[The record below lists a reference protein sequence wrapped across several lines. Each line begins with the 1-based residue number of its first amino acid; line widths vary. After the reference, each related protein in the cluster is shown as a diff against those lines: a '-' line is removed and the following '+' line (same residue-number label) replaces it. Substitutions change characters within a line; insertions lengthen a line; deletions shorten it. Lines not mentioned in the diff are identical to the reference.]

1 MENFISYKGFKI
13 EPCAAG
19 YSAWGKSPFYPIDT
33 MFASSKS
40 LAALKRYL
48 NDWLTINKLKKWR
61 TMFPDYIAKEAIV
74 WPR

>member
-1 MENFISYKGFKI
+1 
-13 EPCAAG
+13 
-19 YSAWGKSPFYPIDT
+19 

-61 TMFPDYIAKEAIV
+61 TMFPNFIAKEAIV